1 MLSEKTLNDF
11 IDLFTGLDRAY
22 GIYHLPTEAMMEGT
36 KAKGHGT
43 THAGAVTKDLYEQH
57 LRGEICLGITPI
69 MDGDI
74 CQFGAIDIDV
84 YDGLD
89 HKGVAKKIKEYG
101 MPLIP
106 CMTKSQ
112 GLHLYCF
119 TTEPIPAKLMRDKL
133 KIFSAYLGFGD
144 SEIFPKQDNILSDKG
159 DCGNWINLPYWDRLD
174 TDRYAIDETGK
185 KYTIEEM
192 IEVARGLR
200 WYPKQFA
207 AFNVLQKLILEDA
220 PPCVETLLNAGIHDG
235 GRNKG
240 LFGVSLYLRRKYG
253 ENWVAQLENINREY
267 CHPPLDTREVE
278 GVYKSVC
285 KGDYGYPCKSD
296 PFTGLCNRVLCKQRT
311 FGVRDRDSV
320 MLKNLTKYAS
330 TPPIWFVDLEGL
342 GRLEVGDSSLLIN
355 QTLFIQLCMNQ
366 YNVLPK
372 PFKKDD
378 WSEIIRNLLEEVA
391 VINIPSDASDY
402 GVFDDL
408 FQKFC
413 MGRMQG
419 NVIEDC
425 VTNKPYRDKEG
436 VYFRFV
442 SLFNFLERNKFKSFQ
457 INKLAQQLKQRGC
470 TQEEMDL
477 SGRKVS
483 IWKAPISL
491 FETGDKL
498 PVPSVKENTVF

>member
-1 MLSEKTLNDF
+1 MLSEKTLKDF

-36 KAKGHGT
+36 KAKGHGVT
-43 THAGAVTKDLYEQH
+43 CAGSVTDDLYEQH
-57 LRGEICLGITPI
+57 LRGELCLGITPI
-69 MDGDI
+69 MDGNVAM
-74 CQFGAIDIDV
+74 FGAIDIDV
-84 YDGLD
+84 YEGLD
-89 HKGVAKKIKEYG
+89 HAAVAKKIKDFG
-101 MPLIP
+101 MPLSP
-106 CMTKSQ
+106 CTTKSG

-119 TTEPIPAKLMRDKL
+119 TTEPIPAKLLRDKL
-133 KIFSAYLGFGD
+133 KIFAAYLNFGG
-144 SEIFPKQDNILSDKG
+144 SEIFPKQDEILSDKG

-174 TDRYAIDETGK
+174 TDRYGIDEEGNELG
-185 KYTIEEM
+185 IDEFMER
-192 IEVARGLR
+192 ARMLR
-200 WYPKQFA
+200 WGQKQFA
-207 AFNVLQKLILEDA
+207 AFNVLQKLVLEDA
-220 PPCVETLLNAGIHDG
+220 PPCVETLLNAGISDG

-240 LFGVSLYLRRKYG
+240 LFGISLYLRRKYG

-278 GVYKSVC
+278 GIYKSVC

-296 PFTGLCNRVLCKQRT
+296 PFSNLCNRVLCKQRQ

-330 TPPIWFVDLEGL
+330 NPPIWFVDLEGL

-355 QTLFIQLCMNQ
+355 QSLFIQLCMNQ

-402 GVFDDL
+402 GIFDDL

-419 NVIEDC
+419 NTIEDC
-425 VTNKPYRDKEG
+425 VTNKPFRDKDG

-442 SLFNFLERNKFKSFQ
+442 SLYSFLERNKFKAFQ
-457 INKLAQQLKQRGC
+457 INKLAQQLTQKGCVQQEKQLN
-470 TQEEMDL
+470 E
-477 SGRKVS
+477 KIVS
-483 IWKAPISL
+483 LWFAPINL
-491 FETGDKL
+491 FEAGGKL
-498 PVPSVKENTVF
+498 PVPEVKENTVF